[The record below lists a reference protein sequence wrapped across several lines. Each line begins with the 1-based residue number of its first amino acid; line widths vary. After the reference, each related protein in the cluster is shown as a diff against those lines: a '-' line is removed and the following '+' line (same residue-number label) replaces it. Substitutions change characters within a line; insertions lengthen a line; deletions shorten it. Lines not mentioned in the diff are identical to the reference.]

1 MKLLVR
7 QRDYEGREAAHALE
21 EVAEVN
27 DLAERASRYC
37 ALLNS
42 RAGGGG
48 ATSIV
53 ACTPAF
59 RVGALASAE
68 TPVERAPAKTRTG
81 PRIASRDG
89 YAVSRSWASIHDG
102 TAGAARVG
110 SVQEVGRRRG
120 LDPARAVHGV
130 CAVAEREPDL
140 RAL

>member
-27 DLAERASRYC
+27 DLAEGASRYC

-68 TPVERAPAKTRTG
+68 TPVSLALFAESSLEGRSPHGTRSPPPPPLQQPQGRAIAVEQHPEGLGRSRER
-81 PRIASRDG
+81 
-89 YAVSRSWASIHDG
+89 
-102 TAGAARVG
+102 
-110 SVQEVGRRRG
+110 
-120 LDPARAVHGV
+120 
-130 CAVAEREPDL
+130 
-140 RAL
+140 RALVDDHGTQA